1 MVYGYH
7 LFLKEMSMC
16 FRFREEDMNSL
27 PYWIQMH
34 GLPPDCWN
42 RHVLSTLASYL
53 GTPVHMNMLT
63 HEHKRVKFA
72 RVLVEIDIS
81 KPKLL
86 ELDIVLPIGKV
97 KVNFEYEHEFKPC
110 EHCRKP
116 GHVKEN
122 CFELN
127 QKQSGGKNARKGV
140 PKRGRSR
147 SVLR

>member
-63 HEHKRVKFA
+63 HEH
-72 RVLVEIDIS
+72 
-81 KPKLL
+81 
-86 ELDIVLPIGKV
+86 
-97 KVNFEYEHEFKPC
+97 VNT
-110 EHCRKP
+110 
-116 GHVKEN
+116 
-122 CFELN
+122 
-127 QKQSGGKNARKGV
+127 
-140 PKRGRSR
+140 
-147 SVLR
+147 